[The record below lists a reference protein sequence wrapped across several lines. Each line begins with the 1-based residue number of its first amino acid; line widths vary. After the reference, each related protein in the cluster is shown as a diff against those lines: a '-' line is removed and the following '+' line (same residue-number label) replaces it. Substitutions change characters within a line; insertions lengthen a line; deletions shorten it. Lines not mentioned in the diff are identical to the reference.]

1 MYPFL
6 SASSKT
12 APFQVWARNSA
23 TDNSI
28 VNGLRAGRLIKAM
41 RVSKAILFIL
51 FWSTSFT
58 GLGQDCD
65 NFLNGNPTNCC
76 QDATCTWCFEVA
88 CCEEAPFSTPQ
99 SASSGGEENCGIE
112 IGVPCTTWTENNSIG
127 GVCLP
132 SCNNPAACNYD
143 ADAPND
149 ADCTFPGDCEDC
161 QGVCLE
167 DVNNNDI
174 CDCVEVAGCTD
185 AEACN
190 YDVDANL
197 EDGSCAYA
205 DTGFN
210 CDGTCIDDDG
220 DGVCLLD
227 EVHGCT
233 DPLAINYYAI
243 FTEDDGGC
251 LYPSDFETEVGVN
264 DCPSDVDN
272 DGYTTVSDV
281 LAVLSSFGFECPE

>member
-6 SASSKT
+6 SASGQT
-12 APFQVWARNSA
+12 APFHVWARNSA

-28 VNGLRAGRLIKAM
+28 VNGLRA
-41 RVSKAILFIL
+41 VLFISAML
-51 FWSTSFT
+51 SFP
-58 GLGQDCD
+58 LAQAQAE
-65 NFLNGNPTNCC
+65 PAVCC
-76 QDATCTWCFEVA
+76 ADATCTWCIDVA
-88 CCEEAPFSTPQ
+88 SCEDSPFGPSF
-99 SASSGGEENCGIE
+99 ANSGGIGACGIE

-205 DTGFN
+205 ETGFN